1 MPDVYVRDSTD
12 AHRWF
17 EGHAWVM
24 AGGSCLTGR
33 HLPMENDMRSRLW
46 LAAAA
51 VALAS
56 CGPAVRVSTSVAP
69 QARFE
74 GLGRF
79 RVLTPP
85 TRRDGRRLPNDPMLV
100 NSIMNE
106 AMRSNIVDAFKSR
119 GYALDPSHPD
129 FNVAYYASARERLDV
144 TTWDYGYPTRWGG
157 WYPRPAYAVRPFTE
171 GTVIIDVI
179 DSKSN
184 ELLWRGR
191 GVSRVSDDPEE
202 YQKNLREAV
211 TAIIGKFPMIS
222 PPHIAA
228 AR

>member
-1 MPDVYVRDSTD
+1 
-12 AHRWF
+12 
-17 EGHAWVM
+17 
-24 AGGSCLTGR
+24 
-33 HLPMENDMRSRLW
+33 MRSKLW

-56 CGPAVRVSTSVAP
+56 CGPAVRVSTTVAP
-69 QARFE
+69 KVRFE

-85 TRRDGRRLPNDPMLV
+85 TRRDGQRRPNDPMLV
-100 NSIMNE
+100 NSITNE
-106 AMRSNIVDAFKSR
+106 ALRSTIVDAFMSR
-119 GYALDPSHPD
+119 GYALDPGNPD

-144 TTWDYGYPTRWGG
+144 MMFDYGYPTRWGG
-157 WYPRPAYAVRPFTE
+157 WYPRPGYAVEPFTE

-179 DSKSN
+179 DSKNN

-191 GVSRVSDDPEE
+191 GVSTVSDDPGEF
-202 YQKNLREAV
+202 QKNLREAV
-211 TAIIGKFPMIS
+211 TAIVRKFPKS
-222 PPHIAA
+222 SAPHIAA